1 MNNILNKAIIT
12 KVDNITRVDFIKAK
26 EHAKYNP
33 DELEILKAELKK
45 WENENNRLKKQL
57 RIIKTLSKHKITD
70 IEDIYKIE
78 VEKDAKLLS
87 ANVAEIIFLNFLP
100 DKTLLKSSWDYQ
112 KLIDDF
118 NNELEYT
125 QKAISTFE
133 NIINNITNSSK
144 HKTIPTYNGLGYTM
158 TKPQHELIVDLLKKQ
173 KSENDKITLQNIL
186 ANHVMEDK
194 DFTKEQKREILQFI
208 KDNKSK
214 SKVIENCLIFPLTRD
229 EKRILRILREEM
241 YEQIQTGR
249 IATTGL
255 TVYEAYI
262 SYDKLFTL
270 YGVNN
275 DNHKATKPIK
285 DILFGRSSKGLRK
298 HIIVEDK
305 QAISTQLILNIEEV
319 KGKINLSK
327 KDVGKGFIITMPSFL
342 FVGEDK
348 LDAKNYY
355 NQENEGHRRFM
366 KTGNMAQSDAA
377 SNIACKL
384 EMLCHSTLHNKNKN
398 NKVVEWDL
406 KTIVNIAGYQ
416 KRYKKSPTEM
426 QNKIENIFNS
436 MIKAEYLIE
445 SWQLI
450 KGKYGQDQYII
461 KPLKFI

>member
-12 KVDNITRVDFIKAK
+12 KVDNVTRVDFIKAK

-45 WENENNRLKKQL
+45 WQNENNRLKKQL

-87 ANVAEIIFLNFLP
+87 ANSAEIIFLNFLP

-125 QKAISTFE
+125 QKAIRTFE
-133 NIINNITNSSK
+133 NIINIPK

-158 TKPQHELIVDLLKKQ
+158 TKSQHELIVDLLKKQ
-173 KSENDKITLQNIL
+173 KSENDKITLQEIL
-186 ANHVMEDK
+186 VKHVMKDK
-194 DFTKEQKREILQFI
+194 DFTIEQKEEILDFI
-208 KDNKSK
+208 DNNKSNK
-214 SKVIENCLIFPLTRD
+214 IIENCLMFPLTRD
-229 EKRILRILREEM
+229 EKRVLRALREEI
-241 YEQIQTGR
+241 YEQIQTGQ

-262 SYDKLFTL
+262 FYDKFFTL
-270 YGVNN
+270 YGVSN
-275 DNHKATKPIK
+275 DDKTTKHIK
-285 DILFGRSSKGLRK
+285 DILLGRSSKGKGLRE

-305 QAISTQLILNIEEV
+305 QAISTQLILSIEET
-319 KGKINLSK
+319 KGKINLFK

-342 FVGEDK
+342 FVGKDK
-348 LDAKNYY
+348 ENAKNYY
-355 NQENEGHRRFM
+355 NQENEGYRRFM
-366 KTGNMAQSDAA
+366 KIGNMAQSDAA

-384 EMLCHSTLHNKNKN
+384 EMLCHSTLHNQKKT
-398 NKVVEWDL
+398 NKVLEWDL
-406 KTIVNIAGYQ
+406 KTIVNIAGYE
-416 KRYKKSPTEM
+416 KRYKGMPKETKA
-426 QNKIENIFNS
+426 KIENILNN

-445 SWQLI
+445 SWQLT
-450 KGKYGQDQYII
+450 KGKHEQDQYII
-461 KPLKFI
+461 KFLKN

>member
-12 KVDNITRVDFIKAK
+12 KVDNVTRVDFIKAK

-45 WENENNRLKKQL
+45 WQNENNRLKKQL

-87 ANVAEIIFLNFLP
+87 ANSAEIIFLNFLP

-125 QKAISTFE
+125 QKAIRTFE
-133 NIINNITNSSK
+133 NIINIPK

-158 TKPQHELIVDLLKKQ
+158 TKSQHELIVDLLKKQ
-173 KSENDKITLQNIL
+173 KSENDKITLQEIL
-186 ANHVMEDK
+186 VKHVMKDK
-194 DFTKEQKREILQFI
+194 DFTIEQKEEILDFI
-208 KDNKSK
+208 DNNKSNK
-214 SKVIENCLIFPLTRD
+214 IIENCLMFPLTRD
-229 EKRILRILREEM
+229 EKRVLRALREEI
-241 YEQIQTGR
+241 YEQIQTGQ

-262 SYDKLFTL
+262 FYDKFFTL
-270 YGVNN
+270 YGVSN
-275 DNHKATKPIK
+275 DDKTTKHIK
-285 DILFGRSSKGLRK
+285 DILFGRSSKGLRE

-305 QAISTQLILNIEEV
+305 QAISTQLILSIEET

-342 FVGEDK
+342 FVGKDK
-348 LDAKNYY
+348 ENAKNYY
-355 NQENEGHRRFM
+355 NQENEGYRRFM
-366 KTGNMAQSDAA
+366 KIGNMAQSDAA

-384 EMLCHSTLHNKNKN
+384 EMLCHSTLHNQKKT
-398 NKVVEWDL
+398 NKVLEWDL
-406 KTIVNIAGYQ
+406 KTIVNIAGYE
-416 KRYKKSPTEM
+416 KRYKGMPKETKA
-426 QNKIENIFNS
+426 KIENILNN

-445 SWQLI
+445 SWQLT
-450 KGKYGQDQYII
+450 KGKHEQDQYII
-461 KPLKFI
+461 KFLKN

>member
-12 KVDNITRVDFIKAK
+12 KVDNVTRVDFIKAK

-45 WENENNRLKKQL
+45 WQNENNRLKKQL

-87 ANVAEIIFLNFLP
+87 ANLAEIIFLNFLP
-100 DKTLLKSSWDYQ
+100 DKTLLKSSWYYQ

-125 QKAISTFE
+125 QKAIRTFE
-133 NIINNITNSSK
+133 NIINIPK
-144 HKTIPTYNGLGYTM
+144 HKNIPTYNGLGYTM
-158 TKPQHELIVDLLKKQ
+158 TKSQHELIVDLLKKQ
-173 KSENDKITLQNIL
+173 KSENDKITLQEIL
-186 ANHVMEDK
+186 VKHVMKDK
-194 DFTKEQKREILQFI
+194 DFTIEQKEEILDFI
-208 KDNKSK
+208 DNNKSNK
-214 SKVIENCLIFPLTRD
+214 IIENCLMFPLTRD
-229 EKRILRILREEM
+229 EKRVLRALREEI
-241 YEQIQTGR
+241 YEQIQTGQ

-262 SYDKLFTL
+262 FYDKFFTL
-270 YGVNN
+270 YGVSN
-275 DNHKATKPIK
+275 DDKTTKHIK
-285 DILFGRSSKGLRK
+285 DILFGRSSKGLRE

-305 QAISTQLILNIEEV
+305 QAISTQLILSIEET

-342 FVGEDK
+342 FVGKDK
-348 LDAKNYY
+348 ENAKNYY
-355 NQENEGHRRFM
+355 NQENEGYRRFM
-366 KTGNMAQSDAA
+366 KIGNMAQSDAA

-384 EMLCHSTLHNKNKN
+384 EMLCHSTLHNQKKT
-398 NKVVEWDL
+398 NKVLEWDL
-406 KTIVNIAGYQ
+406 KTIVNIAGYE
-416 KRYKKSPTEM
+416 KRYKGMPKETKA
-426 QNKIENIFNS
+426 KIENILNN

-445 SWQLI
+445 SWQLT
-450 KGKYGQDQYII
+450 KGKHEQDQYII
-461 KPLKFI
+461 KFLKN

>member
-12 KVDNITRVDFIKAK
+12 KVDNVTRVDFIKAK

-33 DELEILKAELKK
+33 DELEILKAELEK
-45 WENENNRLKKQL
+45 WQNENNRLKKQL

-87 ANVAEIIFLNFLP
+87 ANLAEIIFSKFLP
-100 DKTLLKSSWDYQ
+100 DKTPLKSSWDYQ

-125 QKAISTFE
+125 QKAIKTFE
-133 NIINNITNSSK
+133 NIIDNITNISK

-186 ANHVMEDK
+186 TKHISDDK
-194 DFTKEQKREILQFI
+194 NFTNEQKREILQFI

-214 SKVIENCLIFPLTRD
+214 SKIIENCLMFPLTRD
-229 EKRILRILREEM
+229 EKRVLKALREEI
-241 YEQIQTGR
+241 YEQIQTGQ

-262 SYDKLFTL
+262 FYDKFFTL
-270 YGVNN
+270 YGVSN
-275 DNHKATKPIK
+275 DDKTTKHIK
-285 DILFGRSSKGLRK
+285 DILFGRSSKGLRE

-305 QAISTQLILNIEEV
+305 QAISTQLILNIEET
-319 KGKINLSK
+319 KGKINLFK

-342 FVGEDK
+342 FVGKDK
-348 LDAKNYY
+348 ENAKNYY
-355 NQENEGHRRFM
+355 NQENEGYRRFM
-366 KTGNMAQSDAA
+366 KIGNMAQSDAA

-384 EMLCHSTLHNKNKN
+384 EMLCHSTLHNKK
-398 NKVVEWDL
+398 KKDIRIDL
-406 KTIVNIAGYQ
+406 ETMVNIAGYQ
-416 KRYKKSPTEM
+416 KRYKGMPKETKV
-426 QNKIENIFNS
+426 KIDKILNN

-445 SWQLI
+445 SWQLT
-450 KGKYGQDQYII
+450 KGKYGQGQYII
-461 KPLKFI
+461 KPLKIS